1 MTIEKLELE
10 TRLPMHKLR
19 NRHLRRCYRRH
30 FERGLPSRLHLV
42 VTMFVLGT
50 FARVVVPRR
59 AAHSECRPPSSRA
72 QTCAAFL
79 GQCVS
84 HDAPKPERLRR
95 FPRRSIQHAAC
106 VSSAIRTASVHFK
119 CPSVVQMPRHW
130 PANNRHASNGSR
142 LISYGKRELCAWHW
156 LMVPVVQGHKGIRLF
171 QVDRRHSEHSS
182 SNLSFES
189 DAPQAMLAPRPSTP
203 R

>member
-95 FPRRSIQHAAC
+95 FPRRSIQHAPEVEKAMIEEQLTDSEKLKQQIC
-106 VSSAIRTASVHFK
+106 DEILRK
-119 CPSVVQMPRHW
+119 
-130 PANNRHASNGSR
+130 
-142 LISYGKRELCAWHW
+142 LKL
-156 LMVPVVQGHKGIRLF
+156 
-171 QVDRRHSEHSS
+171 QVDRVMRSS
-182 SNLSFES
+182 SSES
-189 DAPQAMLAPRPSTP
+189 EAN
-203 R
+203 